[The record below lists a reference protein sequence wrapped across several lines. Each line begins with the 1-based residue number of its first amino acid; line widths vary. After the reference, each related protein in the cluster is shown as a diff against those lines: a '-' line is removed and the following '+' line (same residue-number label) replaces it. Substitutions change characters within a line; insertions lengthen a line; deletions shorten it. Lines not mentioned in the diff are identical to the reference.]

1 MAEWKLA
8 TFSTTFGICH
18 RVSSTLR
25 EVSRLKVSLP
35 DEITGWLLLR
45 RAALTK
51 DLQHLVQIQV
61 GKNLALKNVKQSMY
75 HVFGQDYKQTYLPN
89 TNKAKGFS
97 KGQGRQQIMRADD
110 SYDDGSECQE
120 YFETDEVYWDEA
132 GEAPDHEGYYD
143 PNDETR
149 DDTYDETEESTSMIR
164 PLTSKS
170 MMRPTRHTP
179 MPSSA
184 YSNFVR
190 SEAST
195 QLGQHADASCC
206 IRRWKPERQGQK
218 VKESQG

>member
-51 DLQHLVQIQV
+51 DLQHLVQIQI
-61 GKNLALKNVKQSMY
+61 GKNFALKNVKQSMY
-75 HVFGQDYKQTYLPN
+75 QVFGQDYKQTYLPS

-132 GEAPDHEGYYD
+132 GEAPDHERYYD
-143 PNDETR
+143 PNDETW
-149 DDTYDETEESTSMIR
+149 DDTYDETEESS
-164 PLTSKS
+164 P
-170 MMRPTRHTP
+170 
-179 MPSSA
+179 
-184 YSNFVR
+184 V
-190 SEAST
+190 
-195 QLGQHADASCC
+195 
-206 IRRWKPERQGQK
+206 
-218 VKESQG
+218 